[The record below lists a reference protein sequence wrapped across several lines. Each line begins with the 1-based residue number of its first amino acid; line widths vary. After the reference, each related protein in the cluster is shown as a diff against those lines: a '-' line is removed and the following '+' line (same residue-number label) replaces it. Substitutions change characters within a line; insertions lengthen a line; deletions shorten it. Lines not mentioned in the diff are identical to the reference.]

1 MRVQLIIS
9 FFVTILGETFMSNSG
24 TTGRIPL
31 WFVGTIAG
39 LAAIALLALFF
50 YGSYSGLGSSL

>member
-1 MRVQLIIS
+1 
-9 FFVTILGETFMSNSG
+9 MSNLE

-39 LAAIALLALFF
+39 LAAVALLGLFF
-50 YGSYSGLGSSL
+50 YGSYVGLGSSL

>member
-1 MRVQLIIS
+1 
-9 FFVTILGETFMSNSG
+9 MSKTE

-39 LAAIALLALFF
+39 IAALGLLALFF